1 MCSFPRKRWFLQGP
15 IIKGHHLVRKATSA
29 KKWHV
34 PGYMPNFF
42 DLSSLLGW
50 SLRLQKCMNCSK
62 LAVRHAAFVFR
73 AAHTWGEV
81 HEVFAQTFPTCCYKN
96 PRDRELWSGGRGEIL
111 CVYRGGALDCCCNG
125 RKNHPQKNESLLGV
139 LRVAIALR
147 KFPPIFARDEIPPPP
162 RRLSPVGW
170 YLTRGA
176 DFCIVVGQK
185 RGRTDGVAIF
195 GHTRLWTMWWGVHV
209 QQHERCHTQYKY
221 YGTGRC
227 HMQS

>member
-1 MCSFPRKRWFLQGP
+1 MPHLQTIWWKTLTYFFRP
-15 IIKGHHLVRKATSA
+15 FISVRMVTQASKVHELLKSGCTACRLC
-29 KKWHV
+29 
-34 PGYMPNFF
+34 FQ
-42 DLSSLLGW
+42 SS
-50 SLRLQKCMNCSK
+50 
-62 LAVRHAAFVFR
+62 
-73 AAHTWGEV
+73 HTWGKV
-81 HEVFAQTFPTCCYKN
+81 HEVFAQTFPACCYKN
-96 PRDRELWSGGRGEIL
+96 PRDREWWSGGRGEIL
-111 CVYRGGALDCCCNG
+111 CVHRGGALNCCCNG

-162 RRLSPVGW
+162 GRLSPAGW
-170 YLTRGA
+170 YMTRGA

-195 GHTRLWTMWWGVHV
+195 EHTRLCTMWWGVHV
-209 QQHERCHTQYKY
+209 QQHEQCHTQYKY